1 MPQDELETQV
11 GQAALQYVVK
21 AEIVGPRKGST
32 VNKGIDAPGLRIRM
46 SFQPNKIGRK

>member
-1 MPQDELETQV
+1 MTQDELETQA
-11 GQAALQYVVK
+11 GQAASQYVVK
-21 AEIVGPRKGST
+21 GEIVGAGKGST